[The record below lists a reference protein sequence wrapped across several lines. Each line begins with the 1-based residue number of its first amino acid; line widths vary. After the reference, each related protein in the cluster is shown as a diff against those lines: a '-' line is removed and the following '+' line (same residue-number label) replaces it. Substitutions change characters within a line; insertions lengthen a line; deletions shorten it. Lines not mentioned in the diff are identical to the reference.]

1 MNPIAVYFVAL
12 PGVLLLDLAGAAEAF
27 RYAGQHGGNYR
38 LHFIGPAGDVDSSVG
53 LTLNHIEPLPEIL
66 PEGALVVLPGLTD
79 VAEAKRDKRVSAV
92 AVWLRAI
99 WRDDLRLM
107 TICSGALLAATA
119 GLLDGRRCTTH
130 HTLIDQLK
138 KRAPTALVEESRVF
152 VIDGPM
158 ATSAGITTGIDL
170 ALELIAQYDGPKVA
184 LEVARTMV
192 VWLRRDS
199 AAPQL
204 SPFLRYRNHFHP
216 AVHRVQDA
224 ISANPAKDWSL
235 DELARIACVSSRH
248 LARLFKSHTGLGPVE
263 FRQKMQLAQI
273 EPLMSRHDLSLERI
287 AEAGGF
293 GSARDM
299 RRVWLRQHGE
309 VLRRTH

>member
-1 MNPIAVYFVAL
+1 
-12 PGVLLLDLAGAAEAF
+12 
-27 RYAGQHGGNYR
+27 
-38 LHFIGPAGDVDSSVG
+38 
-53 LTLNHIEPLPEIL
+53 
-66 PEGALVVLPGLTD
+66 
-79 VAEAKRDKRVSAV
+79 
-92 AVWLRAI
+92 
-99 WRDDLRLM
+99 
-107 TICSGALLAATA
+107 
-119 GLLDGRRCTTH
+119 
-130 HTLIDQLK
+130 
-138 KRAPTALVEESRVF
+138 
-152 VIDGPM
+152 
-158 ATSAGITTGIDL
+158 
-170 ALELIAQYDGPKVA
+170 
-184 LEVARTMV
+184 
-192 VWLRRDS
+192 
-199 AAPQL
+199 
-204 SPFLRYRNHFHP
+204 
-216 AVHRVQDA
+216 VQDA